1 MKKEYL
7 EPQIEVITIT
17 EQQMLAFS
25 GDVVEVDDPVVDP
38 TLDDE
43 EGTNLVRM
51 IELEDDPFSL

>member
-25 GDVVEVDDPVVDP
+25 GDAIDSNLIIDP
-38 TLDDE
+38 TPDIDD
-43 EGTNLVRM
+43 GTNL
-51 IELEDDPFSL
+51 